1 MDKQLY
7 IAIVICITIIL
18 SAFFI
23 TENTSFKQCVKAYE
37 SIYPTLAG
45 DIDRPIIRACSGSG

>member
-7 IAIVICITIIL
+7 IAIVI
-18 SAFFI
+18 
-23 TENTSFKQCVKAYE
+23 KQCVKAYE